1 MSDQTDRLKEKTMAI
16 AALNQKISVLET
28 QLSGVQKRNS
38 EMKTKITE
46 LEGVISEK
54 DTEIDRLRS
63 ALTRAEGALDRM
75 GKDVQDMKA
84 EQIQEMTK
92 RKPASEETSF
102 QQQLAQAKKTLDA
115 LKDDLKRLSEAATA
129 VLNEEPD
136 SKSTLR
142 ETVLEV
148 GDPKYKILNLVLR
161 KRKMRMDEIASV
173 LVSDMKEAL
182 EIVES
187 LQMTGDVEIRDGITV
202 IPGKK
207 YREIEPPK
215 EEWEKSSPAQI
226 FDSLEDI
233 VGRTEGNESVAR
245 ALEAA
250 VDILEQ
256 KMSRGGALVFEMRKS
271 VGTWK
276 KQAGNVEEL
285 QYTIREWKSRAS
297 SLG

>member
-38 EMKTKITE
+38 EMKERIAE

-84 EQIQEMTK
+84 EQIQAMTK
-92 RKPASEETSF
+92 RKPASEEVSF
-102 QQQLAQAKKTLDA
+102 QEQLVQAKRTLDA
-115 LKDDLKRLSEAATA
+115 LKDDLKRISEAATA
-129 VLNEEPD
+129 VLNDEPD
-136 SKSTLR
+136 SKSILR

-161 KRKMRMDEIASV
+161 KRKMMMDEIASV
-173 LVSDMKEAL
+173 LVSDMREAL

-187 LQMTGDVEIRDGITV
+187 LQATGEVEIRDGTTV

-215 EEWEKSSPAQI
+215 DEWEKSTPAQI

-233 VGRTEGNESVAR
+233 VGRTEGNESVAK
-245 ALEAA
+245 ALESA

-256 KMSRGGALVFEMRKS
+256 KMSRGGALIFEMRKA

-276 KQAGNVEEL
+276 KQVGNVEEL

>member
-16 AALNQKISVLET
+16 AALNQKIDVLET

-38 EMKTKITE
+38 EMKARIAE
-46 LEGVISEK
+46 LEGIISEK
-54 DTEIDRLRS
+54 DTEIDRLSS
-63 ALTRAEGALDRM
+63 ALMRAEGALDRM

-84 EQIQEMTK
+84 EQIQAMTK
-92 RKPASEETSF
+92 KKPASEEASL
-102 QQQLAQAKKTLDA
+102 QQQLVQAKKSVDA

-129 VLNEEPD
+129 VLSDEPE
-136 SKSTLR
+136 STARLR

-161 KRKMRMDEIASV
+161 KRSMRMDEIASI

-182 EIVES
+182 DIVES
-187 LQMTGDVEIRDGITV
+187 LQATGDVEIRDGITV

-207 YREIEPPK
+207 YREVEPPK
-215 EEWEKSSPAQI
+215 EEWEKSSPAEI

-245 ALEAA
+245 ALESA

-256 KMSRGGALVFEMRKS
+256 KISRGGALVFEMRKA